1 MKILGIDP
9 GYDILGWSVIS
20 DKFKVYN
27 YGIIKTSPSDPVE
40 TRLLNIHRSLD
51 AIMAEYQPDC
61 ASVEKLFFQ
70 KNSKTVMNVAA
81 AIGVVML
88 TLKLKE
94 VPFFEYTPTQ
104 VKNSI
109 TGFGKAEKGQV
120 EFMVKRILNLSEIKG
135 PDDAADA
142 LSIALCHALCRK
154 PGAEAAGLCR

>member
-1 MKILGIDP
+1 MKILGVDP

-20 DKFKVYN
+20 DKFRVFN

-40 TRLLNIHRSLD
+40 TRLLQIHRGLD
-51 AIMAEYQPDC
+51 AVIAEFQPDC
-61 ASVEKLFFQ
+61 ASMEKLFFQ
-70 KNSKTVMNVAA
+70 KNSKTAMNVSA

-94 VPFFEYTPTQ
+94 LPFFEYTPTQ

-109 TGFGKAEKGQV
+109 TGFGRAEKGQV
-120 EFMVKRILNLSEIKG
+120 EFMIKRILNLGEISG

-142 LSIALCHALCRK
+142 LSIAVCHALSRK
-154 PGAEAAGLCR
+154 TLY

>member
-20 DKFKVYN
+20 DNFKVHN
-27 YGIIKTSPSDPVE
+27 YGIIKTSPAEPFE
-40 TRLLNIHRSLD
+40 ARLLKIHRSLD
-51 AIMAEYQPDC
+51 AVIADYLPDC
-61 ASVEKLFFQ
+61 ASIEKLFFQ
-70 KNSKTVMNVAA
+70 KNSKTVMHVSA

-94 VPFFEYTPTQ
+94 IPFYEYTPTQ

-120 EFMVKRILNLSEIKG
+120 EFMIKRILNLGEING

-142 LSIALCHALCRK
+142 LSIAVCHALCRK
-154 PGAEAAGLCR
+154 PGV